1 MMMEPKRRAQVENA
15 LRRPLTDEELVVVAD
30 LAALP
35 SSHFEVV
42 ERLYRRSPIEAFY
55 YLQAVIDDDDPSA
68 LRNYVHGFDS
78 LLAQRDPNRGLLIRR
93 LYESK
98 LGRALTA
105 DEMVGA
111 TSLESITRVQRSV
124 ARALAVKD
132 RSLAA
137 SYLRNLVPS
146 ASWQDSDDFL
156 DSLTGAE

>member
-35 SSHFEVV
+35 PSHFDVV
-42 ERLYRRSPIEAFY
+42 EQLYMRSPIEAFY

-98 LGRALTA
+98 LGRALTD
-105 DEMVGA
+105 DERK
-111 TSLESITRVQRSV
+111 T
-124 ARALAVKD
+124 
-132 RSLAA
+132 
-137 SYLRNLVPS
+137 
-146 ASWQDSDDFL
+146 
-156 DSLTGAE
+156 LTKKLTA

>member
-1 MMMEPKRRAQVENA
+1 MEFERRSQVENA
-15 LRRPLTDEELVVVAD
+15 LGRPLTDEELVVVAD

-35 SSHFEVV
+35 PSHLEVV
-42 ERLYRRSPIEAFY
+42 EQLYRRNAIVALY
-55 YLQAVIDDDDPSA
+55 YLRAVTDEINPSV

-137 SYLRNLVPS
+137 SYLRKLVPS

-156 DSLTGAE
+156 DSLPGAE

>member
-1 MMMEPKRRAQVENA
+1 MTMDPERRSQVEHA
-15 LRRPLTDEELVVVAD
+15 LGRPLTDEELVVVAD

-35 SSHFEVV
+35 PSHLEVI
-42 ERLYRRSPIEAFY
+42 EQLHRREPFAAIY
-55 YLQAVIDDDDPSA
+55 YLTAVTNDDDHGK
-68 LRNYVHGFDS
+68 LRKYVLGFDS
-78 LLAQRDPNRGLLIRR
+78 FLAQRDKPTGLRFQQ
-93 LYESK
+93 LYESE

-105 DEMVGA
+105 DEMGGA
-111 TSLESITRVQRSV
+111 TSLESITRVQRAV

-137 SYLRNLVPS
+137 SYLRALVPS